1 MNDQLL
7 REILEEL
14 KSAKQERLDL
24 KSQMNSRFDT
34 LDTKVS
40 TVEQD
45 IKDIKASVNRIEE
58 NEPQDI
64 VAMLNNINDKLE
76 LKTYD
81 VTA

>member
-1 MNDQLL
+1 MSDQLL

-14 KSAKQERLDL
+14 ESAKQVRQDL

-45 IKDIKASVNRIEE
+45 IKYIKASINRIEE
-58 NEPQDI
+58 NEPQDMG
-64 VAMLNNINDKLE
+64 VYQKN
-76 LKTYD
+76 
-81 VTA
+81 V